1 MKYQCKEVS
10 IMIGMIRRYLIGRT
24 RIIAKRQLAQ
34 GAKKAVKSVKDRK
47 LLKTKAKSQILA
59 FIISISLIVPHS
71 TFATGIVHDPQSFAQ
86 SYAQFVESI
95 EKYNNMI
102 KTAQDT
108 LDTMNRIND
117 VMNTANNTL
126 NNLQTGLADPRQLV
140 SRFESNIKSIE
151 DNAKRIAK
159 NLEEK
164 DWANAF
170 HKKEYAS
177 CKNKWANLKKE
188 YAEWEKKK
196 AKDNYESA
204 VKSGDSS
211 EESEQE
217 ISEAQ
222 QKYAK
227 SQQASKIEKG
237 FEYID
242 TVDSQGLQAAT
253 NKLHEWANKAQEY
266 VDVKNYGALN
276 IESAMRPKDRYTYQK
291 KLCSLVDEE
300 MAKLDELES
309 LDCYN
314 KAIKEKN
321 RKEAERCFK
330 ELKEKRE
337 KNRKNKIDKKYNDI
351 KTRAESNFNL
361 QMPHNKLGLSVDV
374 DNGNL
379 SGDWKTINKDKK
391 DEVAEPRDIT
401 IGSGD
406 NQSTKKVWIV
416 KQDIINQ
423 VFEYGY
429 YADALSLQNER
440 NMALAMGSD
449 TYALTQAQA
458 ETLMMISKQIVTLNN
473 SINTI
478 GQIAEH
484 FILEQEE
491 TENNNLK
498 NLQQEKTRD
507 KLKNFSI
514 DNDKKHWEYNKY
526 GIPVFKNRNFE
537 KSEGILGL

>member
-1 MKYQCKEVS
+1 MIVSRVQARVLAVIVS
-10 IMIGMIRRYLIGRT
+10 IG
-24 RIIAKRQLAQ
+24 IIVAP
-34 GAKKAVKSVKDRK
+34 
-47 LLKTKAKSQILA
+47 I
-59 FIISISLIVPHS
+59 S
-71 TFATGIVHDPQSFAQ
+71 TFANTGIVHDPTTFAQ
-86 SYAQFVESI
+86 IYANAMDAI
-95 EKYNNMI
+95 EKYNTMI
-102 KTAQDT
+102 KNMQDT

-117 VMNTANNTL
+117 VMNTASNQL

-140 SRFESNIKSIE
+140 SRFESNIKNIE

-188 YAEWEKKK
+188 YAKWEEQK
-196 AKDNYESA
+196 AKENLDIAE
-204 VKSGDSS
+204 KGDDGSESS
-211 EESEQE
+211 EKFLE
-217 ISEAQ
+217 EAQ

-227 SQQASKIEKG
+227 TQQANEIEKG

-253 NKLHEWANKAQEY
+253 NKMYEWANKAQEY

-291 KLCSLVDEE
+291 KLCNMVDEE

-321 RKEAERCFK
+321 RKEADRCFR

-337 KNRKNKIDKKYNDI
+337 KNRQKAITNKYNDI
-351 KTRAESNFNL
+351 KTRANLNFKL
-361 QMPHNKLGLSVDV
+361 QRMPDKRLGLSVNV

-379 SGDWKTINKDKK
+379 SGDWKTLMSKDKVTK
-391 DEVAEPRDIT
+391 EEVAEPRNIT

-406 NQSTKKVWIV
+406 NQSTKEVWIV

-423 VFEYGY
+423 AFESDY
-429 YADALSLQNER
+429 YTDALSLQNER

-458 ETLMMISKQIVTLNN
+458 ETLTMISKQIVILND

-478 GQIAEH
+478 GQIAER
-484 FILEQEE
+484 FMLNEEEAEQS
-491 TENNNLK
+491 NLK
-498 NLQQEKTRD
+498 SLELEKTRD
-507 KLKNFSI
+507 ELKKFSV
-514 DNDKKHWEYNKY
+514 DDEVKHWEYNEY

-537 KSEGILGL
+537 TDKGILGL

>member
-1 MKYQCKEVS
+1 
-10 IMIGMIRRYLIGRT
+10 MIGMIRRYLIGRA

-34 GAKKAVKSVKDRK
+34 GAKKVAQSVKDRK

-59 FIISISLIVPHS
+59 FIISISLITPPY
-71 TFATGIVHDPQSFAQ
+71 TFATGAAIVHDPTTFAQ
-86 SYAQFVESI
+86 IYANAMDAI
-95 EKYNNMI
+95 EKYNTMI
-102 KTAQDT
+102 KNMQDT

-117 VMNTANNTL
+117 VMNTASNQL

-140 SRFESNIKSIE
+140 SRFESNIKNIE

-204 VKSGDSS
+204 VKSGDGS

-227 SQQASKIEKG
+227 SQQANEIEKG

-253 NKLHEWANKAQEY
+253 NLMHEWANKAQEY

-291 KLCSLVDEE
+291 KLCSLVDKE
-300 MAKLDELES
+300 MAKLDELTS

-321 RKEAERCFK
+321 RKEADRCFR

-337 KNRKNKIDKKYNDI
+337 KNRQNKINKKYNAI
-351 KTRAESNFNL
+351 EQRTNSNIFKIQSESIDKPEL
-361 QMPHNKLGLSVDV
+361 HIDAKS
-374 DNGNL
+374 GNL
-379 SGDWKTINKDKK
+379 SGDWKKKIGKDKREEVADNPTIN
-391 DEVAEPRDIT
+391 
-401 IGSGD
+401 IGNGD
-406 NQSTKKVWIV
+406 NQSTMTIWIV
-416 KQDIINQ
+416 KQDIIKEL
-423 VFEYGY
+423 FDRGEY
-429 YADALSLQNER
+429 AEALNLQNQR

-458 ETLMMISKQIVTLNN
+458 ETLTMISKQIVTLND
-473 SINTI
+473 SINAI
-478 GQIAEH
+478 GQIAETL
-484 FILEQEE
+484 ILDEKEAEQS
-491 TENNNLK
+491 NLK
-498 NLQQEKTRD
+498 SLELEKTRNE
-507 KLKNFSI
+507 LKKFSV
-514 DNDKKHWEYNKY
+514 DDEVRHWEYNEY

>member
-1 MKYQCKEVS
+1 MF
-10 IMIGMIRRYLIGRT
+10 GMIRRYLKGRA

-34 GAKKAVKSVKDRK
+34 GAKKVAQSVKDRK

-59 FIISISLIVPHS
+59 FIVSISLIVPPS
-71 TFATGIVHDPQSFAQ
+71 TFATGAAIVHDPTTFAQ
-86 SYAQFVESI
+86 IYANAMDAI
-95 EKYNNMI
+95 EKYNTMI
-102 KTAQDT
+102 KNMQDT

-117 VMNTANNTL
+117 VMNTASNQL

-196 AKDNYESA
+196 AAENFEGALKADD
-204 VKSGDSS
+204 GS
-211 EESEQE
+211 EESKEYIEETRQ
-217 ISEAQ
+217 A
-222 QKYAK
+222 YNK
-227 SQQASKIEKG
+227 SQQASEIEKG

-300 MAKLDELES
+300 MAKLKKKEGVS
-309 LDCYN
+309 CYN
-314 KAIKEKN
+314 QAV
-321 RKEAERCFK
+321 
-330 ELKEKRE
+330 
-337 KNRKNKIDKKYNDI
+337 KNKDRKAAEDCIEKIKKANKDAYDAKRKSRNYDSIVARNNSNIFKIQSESIDKPSLFVN
-351 KTRAESNFNL
+351 
-361 QMPHNKLGLSVDV
+361 V

-379 SGDWKTINKDKK
+379 SGDWKGKIEKDKRE
-391 DEVAEPRDIT
+391 EVAEDRDIT

-406 NQSTKKVWIV
+406 NQTTKKVWVV
-416 KQDIINQ
+416 KQDIIKEL
-423 VFEYGY
+423 FDRGEY
-429 YADALSLQNER
+429 AEALNLQNQR

-458 ETLMMISKQIVTLNN
+458 ETLMMISKQIVTLND
-473 SINTI
+473 SINAI
-478 GQIAEH
+478 GQIAQT
-484 FILEQEE
+484 FIMAEEE
-491 TENNNLK
+491 TFKKAEEESKLHN
-498 NLQQEKTRD
+498 TRD
-507 KLKNFSI
+507 ELKNFSI
-514 DNDKKHWEYNKY
+514 DNDEKHWEYNKY

>member
-1 MKYQCKEVS
+1 
-10 IMIGMIRRYLIGRT
+10 MIGMIRRYLKGRA

-34 GAKKAVKSVKDRK
+34 GAKKVAQIKDAR
-47 LLKTKAKSQILA
+47 LLKTKTKSQILA
-59 FIISISLIVPHS
+59 FIVSISFIVPYNINA
-71 TFATGIVHDPQSFAQ
+71 FGGKIVFDPT
-86 SYAQFVESI
+86 SYAKILESI

-102 KTAQDT
+102 KTAQDS
-108 LDTMNRIND
+108 LDTLNRVND
-117 VMNTANNTL
+117 IMNTASNQL

-140 SRFESNIKSIE
+140 SRFESNLKGIE

-170 HKKEYAS
+170 HKLEYAS
-177 CKNKWANLKKE
+177 CKKKWQNLLKE
-188 YAEWEKKK
+188 YKEFEKQN
-196 AKDNYESA
+196 AQSNLEEAMSEDD
-204 VKSGDSS
+204 GS
-211 EESEQE
+211 EESQQRVD
-217 ISEAQ
+217 EARQ
-222 QKYAK
+222 AFNKSHEAK
-227 SQQASKIEKG
+227 AIERG

-242 TVDSQGLQAAT
+242 TVDTQGLQAAT
-253 NKLHEWANKAQEY
+253 NKMHEWANAAQKYIDVRNSEY
-266 VDVKNYGALN
+266 IS
-276 IESAMRPKDRYTYQK
+276 IEEAMRPKDRYTYQK
-291 KLCSLVDEE
+291 KLCNMVDEE
-300 MAKLDELES
+300 MAKLDESKS

-337 KNRKNKIDKKYNDI
+337 RNRQNKISKKYNDI
-351 KTRAESNFNL
+351 KTRAKGNFNL
-361 QMPHNKLGLSVDV
+361 QMPHNKLGLSVNV

-379 SGDWKTINKDKK
+379 SGDWKIINKDKK
-391 DEVAEPRDIT
+391 DEVAEPRNIT
-401 IGSGD
+401 IGTGD
-406 NQSTKKVWIV
+406 NAKTREVWFAR
-416 KQDIINQ
+416 QDIINEL
-423 VFEYGY
+423 FESGY

-478 GQIAEH
+478 GQIAER
-484 FILEQEE
+484 FMLNEEELEQ
-491 TENNNLK
+491 NNLNSLK
-498 NLQQEKTRD
+498 QEKTRNQ
-507 KLKNFSI
+507 LKKFSI
-514 DNDKKHWEYNKY
+514 DDEVKHWEYNEY

-537 KSEGILGL
+537 DKGILGL